1 MEDRT
6 EPEEYDFYFYFS
18 LDLLYHYSQNLVF
31 IMKILALHGF
41 RTSGEILSMQTGAFR
56 YHLGLDLFCV
66 NAPHLASGPC
76 DPMVEQIY
84 ASYVKYEWFA
94 RSDIDNNKAIAMKDT
109 SLKYLL
115 KLISEKEEGFEGILG
130 FSQGAAMAT
139 VLLEHYRSNDL
150 PCPFKFAIMIAGVEP
165 KIFYPEV
172 S

>member
-1 MEDRT
+1 
-6 EPEEYDFYFYFS
+6 
-18 LDLLYHYSQNLVF
+18 
-31 IMKILALHGF
+31 MKILALHGF
-41 RTSGEILSMQTGAFR
+41 RTSGEIFSMQTGAFR
-56 YHLGLDLFCV
+56 YHLGLDLVCV
-66 NAPHLASGPC
+66 NAPHPASGPC
-76 DPMVEQIY
+76 DPMVQQIY
-84 ASYVKYEWFA
+84 SSYAKYEWFA
-94 RSDIDNNKAIAMKDT
+94 RSDTDKSQAVAMKDA

-115 KLISEKEEGFEGILG
+115 DLIAEKGYFEGILG